1 MAGENVYCVRILL
14 GAPPR
19 LASPLF
25 SSSSLLVEFALIYA
39 LWDKKII
46 SRSSPVRASDICAL
60 VSIM

>member
-1 MAGENVYCVRILL
+1 MAGENVCCDRILL

-39 LWDKKII
+39 LWDKKIL
-46 SRSSPVRASDICAL
+46 SRSSTVRASFIRTL
-60 VSIM
+60 ISVT